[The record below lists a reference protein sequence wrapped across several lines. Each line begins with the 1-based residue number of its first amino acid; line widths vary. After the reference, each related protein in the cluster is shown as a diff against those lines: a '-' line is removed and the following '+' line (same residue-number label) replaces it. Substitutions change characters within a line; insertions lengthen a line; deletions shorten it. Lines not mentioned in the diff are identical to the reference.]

1 MPAKK
6 KELVEEATKPARKS
20 APRKKTP
27 AKSQVEPDESAAALT
42 PDLVM
47 QMMAQMKEMS
57 QELGKL
63 REEVAHVKSSPAAAE
78 IDEYLPDA
86 VLEDPFTPDQ
96 LAEMEAQLDNF
107 METGTIPESGSS
119 EVTAEETAALL
130 AGLEEANLEIERA
143 DTEQELALDLIE
155 TQAVEVISNLEEESE
170 ICTGVS
176 AEEGELIAG
185 QDSDS
190 GSSVMDS
197 ENLPDELIAAVTA
210 EENEP
215 EPAESPAIAELDE
228 LPDGLSEEELAA
240 AIRDQIEA
248 QNAPVLDAE
257 TGKVLAFSESSTDEE
272 GGMMSPDEIASMLAA
287 SQPETPV
294 KPESSTDHEGGMMSP
309 DEIAAML
316 AASQSGT
323 SSAPN
328 DETVLSDAE
337 IAAMVEANAP
347 QGTALDAADE
357 NLSEEELAALIRGE
371 IEKQDAPK
379 QGVDASGDEDSGG
392 NMSEDEI
399 ASMLANASAG
409 NSDDSASAASAPG
422 VLSAAELSALL
433 NDGTP
438 DAEFVPQTSTAM
450 SDDELQ
456 KLMDEAECGQK
467 QGSAS
472 FEASDVPDAKPFAQS
487 APAQAASTNPT
498 SAARVNDSTEGSDLG
513 ALRVVPPPM
522 AVRALAL
529 PLGFQDGKLK
539 LMAAEPVDE
548 EAIDRI
554 SKVTGFGVV
563 IVKAPMDQVVLALRA
578 AYIEIHD
585 DQARKAILET
595 SYAKAGLVS
604 QLVSKFKKSA

>member
-27 AKSQVEPDESAAALT
+27 AKSQVEAEESTAALT

-78 IDEYLPDA
+78 IDEFLPDA

-107 METGTIPESGSS
+107 METGTIPDSGSS

-143 DTEQELALDLIE
+143 DSEQELALELIE
-155 TQAVEVISNLEEESE
+155 TQAVEVISNLEKESE
-170 ICTGVS
+170 MSAGVS

-185 QDSDS
+185 QDFDS
-190 GSSVMDS
+190 GAPVMDS

-215 EPAESPAIAELDE
+215 EPDVSPAIAELDE

-240 AIRDQIEA
+240 AIRGQIEA
-248 QNAPVLDAE
+248 QNAPVLDAV
-257 TGKVLAFSESSTDEE
+257 TGKDPVLPESSADDES
-272 GGMMSPDEIASMLAA
+272 GLLNPDEIASMLAA
-287 SQPETPV
+287 SQSE
-294 KPESSTDHEGGMMSP
+294 
-309 DEIAAML
+309 
-316 AASQSGT
+316 T

-456 KLMDEAECGQK
+456 KLMNEAESGQK

-472 FEASDVPDAKPFAQS
+472 FETSDFPDAKPFAQS

-498 SAARVNDSTEGSDLG
+498 SATRVNDSAEGSDLG